1 MAAKLTRT
9 GGDHPVCPICGSLAI
24 RETGQAAWR
33 CTGGLVCPAQGVER
47 LIHFC
52 SRLAFDIEG
61 LGEKNIHAF
70 WSDKLIQQPADIFR
84 LHEREAEIREREGWG
99 ELSTR
104 NLLQAIERRRKISLD
119 RLIYALG
126 IRQVGEATAKLL
138 ARHFGTFE
146 AWKSAMLE
154 AARDEASNAYPD
166 LTNISQIGPSVAG
179 GVPAYF
185 KQAHNL
191 ALLDDLAPQ
200 LEITDV

>member
-24 RETGQAAWR
+24 RETGEAGGR
-33 CTGGLVCPAQGVER
+33 CSGGLVCPAQGVER

-84 LHEREAEIREREGWG
+84 LHEREREIREREGWG

-104 NLLQAIERRRKISLD
+104 NLLQAIERRRKLSLD

-126 IRQVGEATAKLL
+126 IPQGGDATAS
-138 ARHFGTFE
+138 F
-146 AWKSAMLE
+146 
-154 AARDEASNAYPD
+154 
-166 LTNISQIGPSVAG
+166 
-179 GVPAYF
+179 
-185 KQAHNL
+185 
-191 ALLDDLAPQ
+191 LAPPPATVQ
-200 LEITDV
+200 ASALATL

>member
-9 GGDHPVCPICGSLAI
+9 GGDHPVCTICGSLEV
-24 RETGQAAWR
+24 REAGQAAWR
-33 CTGGLVCPAQGVER
+33 CTGGFVCPAQGVER

-104 NLLQAIERRRKISLD
+104 NLLQAIERRRKIALD

-146 AWKSAMLE
+146 AWKSAMLD
-154 AARDEASNAYPD
+154 AARDEASDAYRD

-179 GVPAYF
+179 DTAAFFNETHNPDPLPHLVP
-185 KQAHNL
+185 QL
-191 ALLDDLAPQ
+191 ALP
-200 LEITDV
+200 